1 MKNLILNTPHKLPIL
16 YDIFSKGSSK
26 EPCPLI
32 IFSHGYKGFKDWGAW
47 NLVAQ
52 QFVEE
57 GINFLKFNFSH
68 NGGTI
73 ENPIDFPDLEA
84 FAKNTYSLEL
94 EDLQRIID
102 LVISENFQKDFPI
115 SQLVLMGHSRGGG
128 VSLIKASEDLRINK
142 VVTWASVSDFRPRF
156 MENTLAFEEWK
167 RTGITYV
174 ENTRTNQQ
182 LPHYFQF
189 YEDFIAN
196 KERFSIERASKQL
209 KKPILV
215 IHGTGDTTVAIEEAK
230 SLEKWNGDHSE
241 LFLLPD
247 ADHVFGAKHPWE
259 SKVLPKDLATAI
271 KKTIDFIKTV

>member
-1 MKNLILNTPHKLPIL
+1 MKNLILKTPHKRPIL
-16 YDIFSKGSSK
+16 YDIFSEGNKK
-26 EPCPLI
+26 PCPLI
-32 IFSHGYKGFKDWGAW
+32 IFSHGYKGFKDWGGW
-47 NLVAQ
+47 DMVAD
-52 QFVEE
+52 QFVRA

-73 ENPIDFPDLEA
+73 EDPIDFPDTVA
-84 FAKNTYSLEL
+84 FAQNTYSLEL
-94 EDLQRIID
+94 EDLKRVID
-102 LVISENFQKDFPI
+102 LVTSEAFQTKIRI
-115 SQLVLMGHSRGGG
+115 SQLILLGHSRGGG
-128 VSLIKASEDLRINK
+128 VSIIKAAEDKRVDK
-142 VVTWASVSDFRPRF
+142 VITWASVSDFRPRF
-156 MENTLAFEEWK
+156 RENTPAFEEWK

>member
-1 MKNLILNTPHKLPIL
+1 MKNLILNTPHKRPIL

-52 QFVEE
+52 QFMEE

-167 RTGITYV
+167 RTGITYI

>member
-1 MKNLILNTPHKLPIL
+1 MKNIILNTLNKRPIL
-16 YDIFSKGSSK
+16 YDVFSKENK
-26 EPCPLI
+26 KPCPLI

-47 NLVAQ
+47 DLVAQ
-52 QFVEE
+52 KFTEK

-102 LVISENFQKDFPI
+102 LVMSEDFQKDLPV
-115 SQLVLMGHSRGGG
+115 SQLILMGHSRGGG
-128 VSLIKASEDLRINK
+128 VSIIKASEDLRIDK

-156 MENTLAFEEWK
+156 MENTPAFEEWK
-167 RTGITYV
+167 RTGITYI

-182 LPHYFQF
+182 LPHYFKF

-196 KERFSIERASKQL
+196 KDRFSIEQASKHL
-209 KKPILV
+209 KRPILV
-215 IHGTGDTTVAIEEAK
+215 VHGMGDTTVTIKEAEA
-230 SLEKWNGDHSE
+230 LAKWNKNNSE
-241 LFLLPD
+241 LFLIPD
-247 ADHVFGAKHPWE
+247 ADHVFGAKHPWD
-259 SKVLPKDLATAI
+259 STNIPKDLETAI
-271 KKTIDFIKTV
+271 KKTVDFIKTV